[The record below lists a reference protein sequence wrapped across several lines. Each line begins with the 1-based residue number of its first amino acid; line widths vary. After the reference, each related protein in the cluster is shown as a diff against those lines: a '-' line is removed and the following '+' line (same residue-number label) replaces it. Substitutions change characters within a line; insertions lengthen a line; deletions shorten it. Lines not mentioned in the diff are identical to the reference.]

1 MNPSTRHDLPR
12 PETAVRPTR
21 ESHYELHDLVSR
33 KLSLPP
39 PPKGKHGDVSALV
52 LAYTAAEQRRLIA
65 GIVSIGLGVLIFA
78 VPRLLNYIV
87 AAYFVVVGVL
97 LILEATD

>member
-1 MNPSTRHDLPR
+1 
-12 PETAVRPTR
+12 
-21 ESHYELHDLVSR
+21 
-33 KLSLPP
+33 
-39 PPKGKHGDVSALV
+39 VSAFV

-65 GIVSIGLGVLIFA
+65 GFVSIGLGVLIFA

>member
-1 MNPSTRHDLPR
+1 MRKPRMHGAFVSLLTAFASAPWPASGPNGLPF
-12 PETAVRPTR
+12 
-21 ESHYELHDLVSR
+21 SR
-33 KLSLPP
+33 A
-39 PPKGKHGDVSALV
+39 GNQEADVSALV
-52 LAYTAAEQRRLIA
+52 VAYTAAEQRRLIA

-97 LILEATD
+97 LIIEATD

>member
-1 MNPSTRHDLPR
+1 
-12 PETAVRPTR
+12 
-21 ESHYELHDLVSR
+21 
-33 KLSLPP
+33 
-39 PPKGKHGDVSALV
+39 
-52 LAYTAAEQRRLIA
+52 LIA

-78 VPRLLNYIV
+78 IPSLLNYIV

>member
-1 MNPSTRHDLPR
+1 VSTF
-12 PETAVRPTR
+12 
-21 ESHYELHDLVSR
+21 
-33 KLSLPP
+33 
-39 PPKGKHGDVSALV
+39 V

-65 GIVSIGLGVLIFA
+65 GIVSVGLGVLIFI